1 MSLSLILV
9 IAGLTLREV
18 ARRRILWVLLG
29 LSVASVILV
38 GWGVDRLVTIA
49 REEGA
54 DELQIRIGVS
64 QVLILI
70 AFMFSF
76 VLAMSAAFLAA
87 PAIAS
92 DVETG
97 TVHAMLARPLR
108 RAELVA
114 GRWLGLSIVVAGY
127 AVLSGLLAIA
137 VVGLVSGHVPPAP
150 LIAVGFLAFQAVAVL
165 TLALA
170 LGTRLPGIAA
180 GAVTVVL
187 FGLGWFAGVLG
198 NIAVAFSATP
208 LESLGDTVRIL
219 IPTDGLWRGVIY
231 GLEPPAVLLATMGR
245 GGEAMRAN
253 PFFADAPPPLAFT
266 LWAVVWVM
274 LVLLGGIALF
284 RRREL

>member
-1 MSLSLILV
+1 MTPRLVLV
-9 IAGLTLREV
+9 IAGLTIREV
-18 ARRRILWVLLG
+18 ARRRILWVLLV
-29 LSVASVILV
+29 LSLASVLLV
-38 GWGVDRLVTIA
+38 GWGVERLVTLA
-49 REEGA
+49 RGEGVE
-54 DELQIRIGVS
+54 ELQIRIGVS

-92 DVETG
+92 DVEAG

-108 RAELVA
+108 RADLVI
-114 GRWLGLSIVVAGY
+114 GRWLGLGVVVVAY

-137 VVGLVSGHVPPAP
+137 AVALVSGHSPPEP
-150 LIAVGFLAFQAVAVL
+150 HVAVAFLAFQALAVL

-170 LGTRLPGIAA
+170 LGTRLPAIAA

-198 NIAVAFSATP
+198 NIATAFDAAP
-208 LESLGDTVRIL
+208 LAGGSEIVRIL
-219 IPTDGLWRGVIY
+219 LPTDGLWRGVVY
-231 GLEPPAVLLATMGR
+231 GLEPPVVLLIAAGR
-245 GGEAMRAN
+245 SARALEAN
-253 PFFADAPPPLAFT
+253 PFFAGAPPPLGFV
-266 LWAVVWVM
+266 LWSGVWVV